1 MKSVL
6 TVTLALLF
14 AAAAQAQKEAPLPKD
29 LPAYGPQPVFQVP
42 DVKVSKLDNGLTVW
56 LVPQPGIPR
65 VAFRVV
71 LLGGLAADPAGRPGL
86 SELLARTLNQGTKTR
101 SARQPEA
108 IWEPLPTAIA
118 LSSLQRCFRQKLKQR

>member
-6 TVTLALLF
+6 TATLALFF

-65 VAFRVV
+65 VAFRMV
-71 LLGGLAADPAGRPGL
+71 LLGGLAADPAGRTGL
-86 SELLARTLNQGTKTR
+86 SVILASTFIQGTKVR
-101 SARQPEA
+101 RARQ
-108 IWEPLPTAIA
+108 IA
-118 LSSLQRCFRQKLKQR
+118 EGVRD